1 MNKKTLYVAI
11 LLAALTACQK
21 AEYTAPAT
29 LSDEPIRFGAPG
41 IALDGG
47 LLSRAA
53 GPVNEFPEGGSFGV
67 LGYCL
72 AMKGDNTDLDYST
85 GPDPWNSK
93 APRSTPHLFHKTEVA
108 YNGSACYYTG
118 TQRHWYERQDYLYS
132 FFAYYPYSDDCFAV
146 TPETQAGMGAPTMR
160 FSMPFEGGTEN
171 TPREI
176 ERIPDA
182 MVAASMDITRGDGH
196 VDLRFYHL
204 LTCLNFKVSNH
215 NETNAVVVRGLR
227 LKGTFYRSIEI
238 DMAGDEVRYPADTYS
253 GTFVFLD
260 GAREEDDVN
269 VTYGSPAEKIGGKSL
284 MLVANLAASPY
295 LGDAGIYIDYTFMG
309 TEHTDKYIG
318 DVANFL
324 PMSGTI
330 YTVELNFIGD
340 AFVISFVVDNNQ
352 TWENGGDS
360 DLEFE

>member
-41 IALDGG
+41 IALDGE

-53 GPVNEFPEGGSFGV
+53 GTVNEFPEGGSFGV

-118 TQRHWYERQDYLYS
+118 TQQRWYERQDYLYS
-132 FFAYYPYSDDCFAV
+132 FFAYYPYSGDYFAV

-182 MVAASMDITRGDGH
+182 MVAASTDVTRGDGH

-227 LKGTFYRSIEI
+227 LKGTFFRSIEI
-238 DMAGDEVRYPADTYS
+238 DMAGDEVRVS
-253 GTFVFLD
+253 GGLLFRDF
-260 GAREEDDVN
+260 RFPRR
-269 VTYGSPAEKIGGKSL
+269 SP
-284 MLVANLAASPY
+284 
-295 LGDAGIYIDYTFMG
+295 
-309 TEHTDKYIG
+309 
-318 DVANFL
+318 
-324 PMSGTI
+324 
-330 YTVELNFIGD
+330 
-340 AFVISFVVDNNQ
+340 
-352 TWENGGDS
+352 
-360 DLEFE
+360 

>member
-1 MNKKTLYVAI
+1 MNMNKKTLYVAI

-41 IALDGG
+41 IALDGE

-132 FFAYYPYSDDCFAV
+132 FL
-146 TPETQAGMGAPTMR
+146 PT
-160 FSMPFEGGTEN
+160 
-171 TPREI
+171 
-176 ERIPDA
+176 IPTA
-182 MVAASMDITRGDGH
+182 T
-196 VDLRFYHL
+196 
-204 LTCLNFKVSNH
+204 T
-215 NETNAVVVRGLR
+215 
-227 LKGTFYRSIEI
+227 
-238 DMAGDEVRYPADTYS
+238 
-253 GTFVFLD
+253 
-260 GAREEDDVN
+260 
-269 VTYGSPAEKIGGKSL
+269 
-284 MLVANLAASPY
+284 ASPSPRRHRRAWA
-295 LGDAGIYIDYTFMG
+295 L
-309 TEHTDKYIG
+309 
-318 DVANFL
+318 L
-324 PMSGTI
+324 R
-330 YTVELNFIGD
+330 
-340 AFVISFVVDNNQ
+340 
-352 TWENGGDS
+352 
-360 DLEFE
+360 

>member
-41 IALDGG
+41 IALDGE

-118 TQRHWYERQDYLYS
+118 TQQRWYERQDYLYS
-132 FFAYYPYSDDCFAV
+132 FL
-146 TPETQAGMGAPTMR
+146 PTIPTAATT
-160 FSMPFEGGTEN
+160 SPS
-171 TPREI
+171 PRKH
-176 ERIPDA
+176 RRA
-182 MVAASMDITRGDGH
+182 WAL
-196 VDLRFYHL
+196 LR
-204 LTCLNFKVSNH
+204 
-215 NETNAVVVRGLR
+215 
-227 LKGTFYRSIEI
+227 
-238 DMAGDEVRYPADTYS
+238 
-253 GTFVFLD
+253 
-260 GAREEDDVN
+260 
-269 VTYGSPAEKIGGKSL
+269 
-284 MLVANLAASPY
+284 
-295 LGDAGIYIDYTFMG
+295 
-309 TEHTDKYIG
+309 
-318 DVANFL
+318 
-324 PMSGTI
+324 
-330 YTVELNFIGD
+330 
-340 AFVISFVVDNNQ
+340 
-352 TWENGGDS
+352 
-360 DLEFE
+360 

>member
-1 MNKKTLYVAI
+1 
-11 LLAALTACQK
+11 
-21 AEYTAPAT
+21 
-29 LSDEPIRFGAPG
+29 
-41 IALDGG
+41 
-47 LLSRAA
+47 
-53 GPVNEFPEGGSFGV
+53 
-67 LGYCL
+67 
-72 AMKGDNTDLDYST
+72 
-85 GPDPWNSK
+85 
-93 APRSTPHLFHKTEVA
+93 
-108 YNGSACYYTG
+108 
-118 TQRHWYERQDYLYS
+118 
-132 FFAYYPYSDDCFAV
+132 
-146 TPETQAGMGAPTMR
+146 MR

-182 MVAASMDITRGDGH
+182 MVAASTDVTRGDGH

-227 LKGTFYRSIEI
+227 LKGTFYR
-238 DMAGDEVRYPADTYS
+238 
-253 GTFVFLD
+253 
-260 GAREEDDVN
+260 AREEDDVN
-269 VTYGSPAEKIGGKSL
+269 VTYGNPAEKIGGKSL
-284 MLVANLAASPY
+284 MLVPNPTASPY
-295 LGDAGIYIDYTFMG
+295 LGEAGIYIDYTFMG

>member
-41 IALDGG
+41 IALDGE

-269 VTYGSPAEKIGGKSL
+269 VTYGNPADKIGDKSL
-284 MLVANLAASPY
+284 MLVANLAGIALSGRCGNLY
-295 LGDAGIYIDYTFMG
+295 RLYVYGDRAYR
-309 TEHTDKYIG
+309 
-318 DVANFL
+318 
-324 PMSGTI
+324 
-330 YTVELNFIGD
+330 
-340 AFVISFVVDNNQ
+340 
-352 TWENGGDS
+352 
-360 DLEFE
+360 